1 LPLGRAVFPPNVS
14 VNTDVQVSFLILTLI
29 RVLETDQNKDGA
41 KNLLD
46 VQSQQFSPI
55 MFGEWE

>member
-1 LPLGRAVFPPNVS
+1 LPLGRAVTRPN
-14 VNTDVQVSFLILTLI
+14 NTDDQVSFFILTLI
-29 RVLETDQNKDGA
+29 RVLETDQNKDGE